1 MKKNSFFLLI
11 TIINLTYSLSQN
23 YDQLIMTPPPFE
35 NNQSRNYPT
44 NDSTYKFMQDE
55 YVFVPT
61 PVDQNYYK
69 QLKQQN
75 DAYVIN
81 NPNFIDKGEV
91 VVPNDFANVLNNT
104 IGNIVQNN
112 VNGLE
117 DIANT
122 RDPDKMQTF
131 FNLQEADYNKYFD
144 AINKMEYQKVFKSLN
159 PMDEQTIYNKMAN
172 TNIDY
177 GSLLNSTSVMI
188 NLPQEKKE
196 IENSY
201 ANFFNEMYI
210 ISYIVIRIIQ
220 LIWQKNLR

>member
-1 MKKNSFFLLI
+1 MKKNSFSLFI
-11 TIINLTYSLSQN
+11 TIINLTYSLTQN
-23 YDQLIMTPPPFE
+23 YDQLIMTPPPIE
-35 NNQSRNYPT
+35 TTTARNYPV
-44 NDSTYKFMQDE
+44 NDSTYKFIQDE

-61 PVDQNYYK
+61 PVDQNYYN

-91 VVPNDFANVLNNT
+91 IVANDFANVFNNT

-112 VNGLE
+112 VKGLE

-122 RDPDKMQTF
+122 RDPDKIQTF

-159 PMDEQTIYNKMAN
+159 PVDEQTIYNKMAN

-177 GSLLNSTSVMI
+177 GSLLNSTKIMI

-196 IENSY
+196 IEKNY
-201 ANFFNEMYI
+201 AQFFNEMYF
-210 ISYIVIRIIQ
+210 ISYIEIRIIQ
-220 LIWQKNLR
+220 II